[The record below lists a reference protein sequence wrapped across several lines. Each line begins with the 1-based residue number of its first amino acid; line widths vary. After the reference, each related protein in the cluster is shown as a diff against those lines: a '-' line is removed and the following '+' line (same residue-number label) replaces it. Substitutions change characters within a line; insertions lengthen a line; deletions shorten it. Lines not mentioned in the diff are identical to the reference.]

1 MNSGII
7 KVNHTHMLI
16 PNYELGDCE
25 ELERQL
31 STWDK
36 ICYRFNPIGFYY
48 DEERK
53 LLRIPRG
60 LDISYIERKFPSKL
74 IEFSYTPDPYDKVV
88 FTLRTMPKSDIQ
100 KKSIAFLLGEEGFKY
115 TKKYSQQ
122 SLNLDTGDGKTY
134 CVIASLT
141 FLNMKSLIVTH
152 TESIKKQWKESLV
165 KFTSLSDPY
174 ICNISGSNVID
185 KLIAKI
191 ESGKTLPYKV
201 YLVNHATI
209 RSYAKMNGW
218 ESITKLFQLLKI
230 GVKVFDEAHLEFENL
245 VRIDLFTNTKK
256 TFYLT
261 ANFERS
267 GIEENIVFEKC
278 FRHIVKYGV
287 ETKEEKRK
295 HIKYLGV
302 LYNTHPSLME
312 QSSVKNVHGFDKN
325 KYCDYQIKKDKFF
338 EVVHS
343 MLDICMTHEG
353 KILILLSKID
363 ACKIMYEDL
372 TEYLHHK
379 GSHYTVSIYNS
390 SIPEKEKALALERD
404 IIISTQKS
412 LGTGNDIK
420 GLRSVIMTEQYSS
433 KIIANQTAGRLREY
447 SKEDYTFYIEIVDI
461 GFKRVHEMYKKRVPI
476 FKKKCAQVGEYKY
489 K

>member
-1 MNSGII
+1 MYDKIL
-7 KVNHTHMLI
+7 VNHTNIII
-16 PNYELGDCE
+16 PNYDLGDCE

-31 STWDK
+31 AVWDK

-48 DEERK
+48 DEERRE
-53 LLRIPRG
+53 LRIPRG
-60 LDISYIERKFPSKL
+60 FDVSYVEKKFPNKL
-74 IEFSYTPDPYDKVV
+74 IEYTYRPDEYDKPVY
-88 FTLRTMPKSDIQ
+88 TLKVMPKSDIQ
-100 KKSIAFLLGEEGFKY
+100 RKSIAFLLGEENFRY
-115 TKKYSQQ
+115 TQKYSQQ

-141 FLNMKSLIVTH
+141 FLQMTSLIVTH
-152 TESIKKQWKESLV
+152 TESIKKQWNESLLY
-165 KFTSLSDPY
+165 FTSLSQPH

-185 KLIAKI
+185 KLIKLI

-209 RSYAKMNGW
+209 RNYAKVNGW
-218 ESITKLFQLLKI
+218 YSITKLFKLLKI

-245 VRIDLFTNTKK
+245 IKIDLFTNTKK

-267 GIEENIVFEKC
+267 GVSENIVFEKC
-278 FRHIVKYGV
+278 FKHIVKYGV

-302 LYNTHPSLME
+302 LYNTRPSLTT
-312 QSSVKNVHGFDKN
+312 QASIKNAHGFDKN
-325 KYCDYQIKKDKFF
+325 KYCDYEIEQEKFF
-338 EVVHS
+338 EVVHTV
-343 MLDICMTHEG
+343 LEICMKHEG
-353 KILILLSKID
+353 KILILLSKIK
-363 ACKIMYEDL
+363 ACEVMYNDIV
-372 TEYLHHK
+372 EYLK
-379 GSHYTVSIYNS
+379 EIKSDYTVAIYNS
-390 SIPEKEKALALERD
+390 SIPEKDKEIALERD

-447 SKEDYTFYIEIVDI
+447 SKDEYTFYIELVDK
-461 GFKRVHEMYKKRVPI
+461 GFKRAYEMYTKRIPI

-489 K
+489 D

>member
-1 MNSGII
+1 MNANAI
-7 KVNHTHMLI
+7 KINHTHMII
-16 PNYELGDCE
+16 PNYDLGDCE
-25 ELERQL
+25 ELEKQL

-48 DEERK
+48 DEEK
-53 LLRIPRG
+53 KELRIPRG
-60 LDISYIERKFPSKL
+60 LDVSYIERKFPNKPL
-74 IEFSYTPDPYDKVV
+74 EFSYTPDPYDKVV
-88 FTLRTMPKSDIQ
+88 FTLKTMPKSDIQ
-100 KKSIAFLLGEEGFKY
+100 KKSIAFLLGEEDFKY

-141 FLNMKSLIVTH
+141 FMRTKSIIITH
-152 TESIKKQWKESLV
+152 TESIKKQWKESLT
-165 KFTSLSDPY
+165 KFTSLSEPY
-174 ICNISGSNVID
+174 ICNISGSSVID
-185 KLIAKI
+185 RLIKQI
-191 ESGKTLPYKV
+191 ESGKNLPYKV

-209 RSYAKMNGW
+209 RSYAKTNGW
-218 ESITKLFQLLKI
+218 ESITKLFQLLKV

-267 GIEENIVFEKC
+267 GVEENIVFEKC
-278 FRHIVKYGV
+278 FKHIVKYGV

-302 LYNTHPSLME
+302 LYNTHPS
-312 QSSVKNVHGFDKN
+312 QITQASVRNVHGFDKN
-325 KYCDYQIKKDKFF
+325 KYCDYEIEKEKFF
-338 EVVHS
+338 EVIHK
-343 MLDICMTHEG
+343 MLDICMTQEG
-353 KILILLSKID
+353 KILILLSKIK
-363 ACKIMYEDL
+363 ACEIMYDDII
-372 TEYLHHK
+372 EYLK
-379 GSHYTVSIYNS
+379 NINSNYSVSIYNS
-390 SIPEKEKALALERD
+390 SIPEKDKVLALEKD

-412 LGTGNDIK
+412 LGTGNDIR

-447 SKEDYTFYIEIVDI
+447 SKDEYTFYIELVDI
-461 GFKRVHEMYKKRVPI
+461 GFKRAYDMYKKRLPI
-476 FKKKCAQVGEYKY
+476 FKKKCVQVGEYKY
-489 K
+489 N